1 MSKEM
6 LVVRFFATKAQ
17 IKHILE
23 INLLIINRKQSIV
36 DETQVLTES
45 EKKLERMPKNG
56 YEI

>member
-1 MSKEM
+1 M